1 MFLKRLLTIFMVAL
15 FFIVSNF
22 EGGYATS
29 VSNNLIVKDCSN
41 IELSKKDV
49 SISKNCKK
57 ISYYLSKS
65 PYLGKLEVYRSDSKG
80 SKGLLNKE
88 VFIKKRSGFIVLD
101 NLQPGYYRV
110 ELKSN
115 KRLYKISN
123 FIIFGKPVLNVINS
137 SYNDGK
143 LLIEFDQFNNL
154 FTPDKIDID
163 LYDNENLLLEN
174 IVFDLSWSNYIFTVI
189 SKPFYKVVIKAN
201 NKYGDFIKE
210 IIVKGD
216 EVIKSSFEDRLID
229 YQEAININNGS
240 IMLMTRAPNN
250 SFNFI
255 KDNNDNSRGVR
266 YFYNCF
272 KDGFNKLNVS
282 TNEEGYLGGAY
293 AGRSADRTNILT
305 SAVLELLDNYDKSLY
320 SNEFD
325 NCIFEAI
332 REQMTIIGSQ
342 LSPISRVEIK
352 NNINLILDNNFD
364 KEYLSK
370 GIIYLKD
377 GDIGSP
383 FDMFLLIKALDDK
396 HIALYINAIEGK
408 NILQDDINAIYN
420 VVK

>member
-1 MFLKRLLTIFMVAL
+1 MASL
-15 FFIVSNF
+15 FFMISNF
-22 EGGYATS
+22 ESGYAAS
-29 VSNNLIVKDCSN
+29 VSNNLIVSDCSN
-41 IELSKKDV
+41 KEPNKKKDV
-49 SISKNCKK
+49 TLSKNCKK
-57 ISYYLSKS
+57 ISFYLSKS
-65 PYLGKLEVYRSDSKG
+65 PYAGKLEVYRSDSKG
-80 SKGLLNKE
+80 SKGLLYKD
-88 VFIKKRSGFIVLD
+88 VSIKKRRGDIFLD
-101 NLQPGYYRV
+101 KLIEGYYRV

-123 FIIFGKPVLNVINS
+123 FIIFGKPVLNVTNS

-143 LLIEFDQFNNL
+143 LLIEFDKYNDL
-154 FTPDKIDID
+154 FIPNKIDIE

-174 IVFDLSWSNYIFTVI
+174 IVFDLSWNNYIFTVI

-216 EVIKSSFEDRLID
+216 EIKKISFEDRLID
-229 YQEAININNGS
+229 YQEAVNINNGS
-240 IMLMTRAPNN
+240 IMLMTRAPSN

-272 KDGFNKLNVS
+272 KDGFNKLNVAS
-282 TNEEGYLGGAY
+282 NEEGYLGGAY

-325 NCIFEAI
+325 NCIYDAI
-332 REQMTIIGSQ
+332 REQMVIIGNQ

-352 NNINLILDNNFD
+352 SNSNLILENNFD

-396 HIALYINAIEGK
+396 HIALYINVIEGK
-408 NILQDDINAIYN
+408 NISRDDINAIYN